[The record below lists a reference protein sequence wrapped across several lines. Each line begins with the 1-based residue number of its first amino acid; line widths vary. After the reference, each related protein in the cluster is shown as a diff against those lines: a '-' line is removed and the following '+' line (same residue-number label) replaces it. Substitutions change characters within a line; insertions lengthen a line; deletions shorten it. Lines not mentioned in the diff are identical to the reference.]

1 MYTPETLVILTP
13 GFPADEDDSTCIPP
27 QQLFVKALKKQRP
40 ELNIIIIS
48 FQYPFEARQYLW
60 HGMQVIAFGGRSR
73 GKLYRRAL
81 WLKVWRKLKELN
93 KQHQIIG
100 LLSFWMGECAFVGN
114 RFANKYNLRH
124 YCWVL
129 GQDARPGNRFVRLI
143 DPKGEQ
149 LIALSDQLARE
160 IKANYCITPGH
171 IIPPGIDISTFG
183 LPPTTRD
190 IDLIG
195 AGSLIPLKQY
205 DLFVNVVKKLTV
217 QFPNIRAVICGRG
230 PEMERLKQQIIRL
243 KLENN
248 IELTGG
254 LPHGEVLNMMQHS
267 KVFLHTS
274 SYEGFGMVLSEALYA
289 GAQVV
294 SLVKPMDVMP
304 AEFNQGKNEGELVEL
319 VAQQLNKQGLTYQP
333 VLFNSIESIADR
345 VGDLFSPHSH
355 FDRREKSFHAVSL

>member
-48 FQYPFEARQYLW
+48 FQYPFEARQYQW
-60 HGMQVIAFGGRSR
+60 HGMQVIAFAGRSR
-73 GKLYRRAL
+73 GKLYRRVL
-81 WLKVWRKLKELN
+81 WLKVWRKLKQLN
-93 KQHQIIG
+93 TEHQIIG
-100 LLSFWMGECAFVGN
+100 LLSFWMGECAFIGN
-114 RFANKYNLRH
+114 RFANKYSLKH

-129 GQDARPGNRFVRLI
+129 GQDARQGNRFVRLI
-143 DPKGEQ
+143 DLKGEQ

-160 IKANYCITPGH
+160 VESNYGIVPQH
-171 IIPPGIDISTFG
+171 IIPPGIDTTTFG
-183 LPPTTRD
+183 TPTTERN
-190 IDLIG
+190 IDLMG

-205 DLFVNVVKKLTV
+205 DLFIDVVKKLTL
-217 QFPNIRAVICGRG
+217 QFPNIRTVICGRG
-230 PEMERLKQQIIRL
+230 PKMEKLKHQIIRL

-248 IELTGG
+248 VELAGG
-254 LPHGEVLNMMQHS
+254 LSHREVLAMMQRA

-274 SYEGFGMVLSEALYA
+274 VYEGFGMVLSEALYA

-304 AEFNQGKNEGELVEL
+304 EEFHQGKNEEELVGL
-319 VAQQLNKQGLTYQP
+319 VTEQLNKEYLAHQP

-345 VGDLFSPHSH
+345 VAELFLSDEINNTLKTQCH
-355 FDRREKSFHAVSL
+355 FER

>member
-48 FQYPFEARQYLW
+48 FQYPFEARQYIW

-81 WLKVWRKLKELN
+81 WLRVWRMLKQLN
-93 KQHQIIG
+93 KDHQLIG
-100 LLSFWMGECAFVGN
+100 LLSFWMGECAFIGN
-114 RFANKYNLRH
+114 RFANKYRLEH

-143 DPKGEQ
+143 DPKGEL

-160 IKANYCITPGH
+160 VESNYGIVPTH
-171 IIPPGIDISTFG
+171 IIPPGIDTSTFG
-183 LPPTTRD
+183 IPATERD
-190 IDLIG
+190 IDLMG

-205 DLFVNVVKKLTV
+205 HVFVDVVKKLTA

-230 PEMERLKQQIIRL
+230 PEMERLKHQIIRL

-248 IELTGG
+248 VELTGG
-254 LPHGEVLNMMQHS
+254 LSHSEVLAMMQRT

-274 SYEGFGMVLSEALYA
+274 AYEGFGMVLSEALYA

-304 AEFNQGKNEGELVEL
+304 EEFHQAKNEDELVDL
-319 VAQQLNKQGLTYQP
+319 VAEQLNRTLTCKP
-333 VLFNSIESIADR
+333 VLFYPIECIADK
-345 VGDLFSPHSH
+345 VAELFIQENSTT
-355 FDRREKSFHAVSL
+355 KSTAIFHRGY

>member
-1 MYTPETLVILTP
+1 MNTPETLVILTP

-60 HGMQVIAFGGRSR
+60 HGTEVIAFGGRSR

-81 WLKVWRKLKELN
+81 WLKVWRTLKQLN
-93 KQHQIIG
+93 KGHKIIG
-100 LLSFWMGECAFVGN
+100 LLSFWMGECAFIGN
-114 RFANKYNLRH
+114 RFANKYRLKH

-129 GQDARPGNRFVRLI
+129 GQDARAGNRFVRLI

-160 IKANYCITPGH
+160 IEANYDIVPQHT
-171 IIPPGIDISTFG
+171 IPPGIDTSTFG
-183 LPPTTRD
+183 ASAIERD
-190 IDLIG
+190 IDLLG
-195 AGSLIPLKQY
+195 TGSLIPLKQY
-205 DLFVNVVKKLTV
+205 DLFIDVVKELTL

-230 PEMERLKQQIIRL
+230 PEMERLKHQIIRL

-248 IELTGG
+248 VKLTGG
-254 LPHGEVLNMMQHS
+254 LPHGEVLAMMQQA

-274 SYEGFGMVLSEALYA
+274 AYEGFGMVLSEALYA

-304 AEFNQGKNEGELVEL
+304 EEFHQSKSEDELVGL
-319 VAQQLNKQGLTYQP
+319 VTEQLNKEHLTHEP

-345 VGDLFSPHSH
+345 VAELFLSDEISNTLKSQCH
-355 FDRREKSFHAVSL
+355 FER

>member
-100 LLSFWMGECAFVGN
+100 LLSFWMGECAFIGN
-114 RFANKYNLRH
+114 RFANKNNLNH

-160 IKANYCITPGH
+160 VETNYGIVPGH
-171 IIPPGIDISTFG
+171 IIPPGIDASIFEIRSSE
-183 LPPTTRD
+183 RD
-190 IDLIG
+190 IDLLG

-205 DLFVNVVKKLTV
+205 DLFVDVVKKLTV

-230 PEMERLKQQIIRL
+230 PEMERLKQQIISL
-243 KLENN
+243 KLEKN

-254 LPHGEVLNMMQHS
+254 LSHGEVLAIMQRA

-304 AEFNQGKNEGELVEL
+304 EGFHQGNNESELIDL
-319 VAQQLNKQGLTYQP
+319 VAEQLNKPDLTHEP

-345 VGDLFSPHSH
+345 VADLFLPCEIGSALNPRCH
-355 FDRREKSFHAVSL
+355 FER